1 MVRAGR
7 PAKDRNRRPAV
18 VRAVTIATN
27 GIVAVSIY
35 ANEDLQLRLAADRKD
50 RRQ

>member
-7 PAKDRNRRPAV
+7 PAKDRNRRPGV

-27 GIVAVSIY
+27 GIVAVSY